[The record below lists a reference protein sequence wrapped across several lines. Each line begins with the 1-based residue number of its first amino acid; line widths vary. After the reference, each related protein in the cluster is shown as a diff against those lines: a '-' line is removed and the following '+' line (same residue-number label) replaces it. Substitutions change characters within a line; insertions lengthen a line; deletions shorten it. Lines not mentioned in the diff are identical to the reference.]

1 MLVDFSAKERG
12 YLSCT
17 PGAGQKGKRKEK
29 KRKEE
34 KKRKCTPSDSVDVS
48 RKFQSS
54 PSDPALDLKRL
65 ESL

>member
-17 PGAGQKGKRKEK
+17 PGADQKGKRK
-29 KRKEE
+29 E